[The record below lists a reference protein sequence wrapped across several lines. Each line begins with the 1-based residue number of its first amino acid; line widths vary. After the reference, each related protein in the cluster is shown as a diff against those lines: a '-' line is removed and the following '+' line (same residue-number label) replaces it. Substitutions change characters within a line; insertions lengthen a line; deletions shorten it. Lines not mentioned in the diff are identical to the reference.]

1 MYIEDNIVK
10 FEYCDMSFL
19 KKFGL
24 DVAADMYLDFKSVNK
39 IPFIYDTYQLA
50 DFFGIRRTN
59 LFKVTK
65 NIDKFYYTTTIK
77 KRSGGVRKL
86 NVPDDTLKFMQRCI
100 LKRILSEFKVSKYA
114 TAYKKGA
121 TLKDNAR
128 VHSAKKYVLKLDLKD
143 FFDSITFMQVYD
155 AAFST
160 RYFPKQIGVMLTT
173 LCTRQD
179 VLPQGT
185 PTSPALSNLVMKN
198 FDDSFGAWCE
208 ERGFSYTRYCD
219 DITVSSDNEL
229 KGVYSKCKFMLT
241 KMGFEINEKKTRFL
255 TNGSRQTVTGLT
267 VNSSVKVPSPYK
279 KELRQAVYYT
289 LKFTAADALKRDKNF
304 ERKTDLPIDEEALH
318 YLNCLIGKVA
328 YVLQIEEDNV
338 YFKSALIK
346 LVNHKDELEF
356 NIKRENYY
364 TF

>member
-1 MYIEDNIVK
+1 MYIKDDTIK
-10 FEYCDMSFL
+10 FEYCDMNFL
-19 KKFGL
+19 KKFG
-24 DVAADMYLDFKSVNK
+24 VKTASDMVLDFKSINE

-50 DFFGIRRTN
+50 DFFGTSRKN
-59 LFKVTK
+59 LFKVSK
-65 NIDKFYYTTTIK
+65 NVDKYYYSTTIK

-100 LKRILSEFKVSKYA
+100 LKRILCELPVSKYA

-121 TLKDNAR
+121 TLKDNAK
-128 VHSAKKYVLKLDLKD
+128 VHSAKKYILKLDLKD
-143 FFDSITFMQVYD
+143 FFDSITFMQVYN

-160 RYFPKQIGVMLTT
+160 RYFPKQIGVILTT
-173 LCTRQD
+173 LCTRED

-198 FDDSFGAWCE
+198 FDDSFGSWCAK
-208 ERGFSYTRYCD
+208 RGFSYTRYCD

-229 KGVYSKCKFMLT
+229 KGVYSKCKFMLS
-241 KMGFEINEKKTRFL
+241 KMGFEINEKKTRFI
-255 TNGSRQTVTGLT
+255 TNASRQTVTGLT
-267 VNSSVKVPSPYK
+267 VNSSVKVPTPYK

-289 LKFTAADALKRDKNF
+289 LKYTAVDALKRDKSF
-304 ERKTDLPIDEEALH
+304 ERKTQRTIDEEAVR
-318 YLNCLIGKVA
+318 YLNCLIGKVS
-328 YVLQIEEDNV
+328 YVLQIEEDNA

-346 LVNHKDELEF
+346 LVNHKDELELD
-356 NIKRENYY
+356 IKRENYY